1 MKIFSGILL
10 FVSLVLLLYND
21 NAFGQTTDNI
31 LTVIFIDLGKEGD
44 STLVIFPNNNTMLI
58 DGGLKFD
65 ESFEKVKSV
74 LEENNV
80 RRINLMIGTHA
91 DADHIG
97 GLARLLAE
105 DSLYYNKVD
114 EIWTNGLPHT
124 SDIYNEFIE
133 NIANQDTAQHRIA
146 VAPMSTNLGN
156 PVLVQLVSPPQ
167 EGISS
172 NSDHATEQNSNS
184 LITRMIYGD
193 ISFLFTADTTWTTEE
208 WLVENNSELIDI
220 DIMNAPHHGTKYA
233 SGYRETGF
241 IEATSP
247 ELVIFSAN
255 TDNKYGHPHDEA
267 KQRYDDADITLQ
279 TGVVGNIVIK
289 TDGKR
294 CSLILVGKPE
304 QPCFDGVQT
313 IPEFP
318 LTVLSLL
325 LAFIPI
331 LFLTRNRFANPKL
344 AR

>member
-1 MKIFSGILL
+1 MRISSGILL
-10 FVSLVLLLYND
+10 FVCFVLFFYND
-21 NAFGQTTDNI
+21 DAFGQTSDNI
-31 LTVIFIDLGKEGD
+31 LTVVFIDLGKEGD

-65 ESFEKVKSV
+65 ESFEKVKSI

-80 RRINLMIGTHA
+80 QRINLMIGTHA

-105 DSLYYNKVD
+105 DSPYYNKVD

-133 NIANQDTAQHRIA
+133 NIANQENTQHKIV
-146 VAPMSTNLGN
+146 VAPMSTNLGD

-172 NSDHATEQNSNS
+172 NFDHATEQNSNS
-184 LITRMIYGD
+184 LVTRMIYGD
-193 ISFLFTADTTWTTEE
+193 VSFLFTADTAWTTEE

-220 DIMNAPHHGTKYA
+220 DIMNAPHHGTRYA
-233 SGYRETGF
+233 SGYRENGF

-247 ELVIFSAN
+247 KLVIFSAN
-255 TDNKYGHPHDEA
+255 ADNKYGHPHAEA
-267 KQRYDDADITLQ
+267 KQRYDDAGIRTLQ
-279 TGVVGNIVIK
+279 TGIAGNTVIK

-294 CSLILVGKPE
+294 CSLILVDEPE
-304 QPCFDGVQT
+304 QPCFDGTQT

-318 LTVLSLL
+318 LATIIFTLSI
-325 LAFIPI
+325 IPI
-331 LFLTRNRFANPKL
+331 FILSRKNAFRT
-344 AR
+344 